1 MKIWFLVGL
10 ALAPIGVGA
19 EIVDFLPR
27 NRTSCEAQLSR
38 PAEIIEFPQ
47 RSPVYL
53 DLEAFLQQQKEDP
66 RQLIF
71 YAGGNPNPFHHQNSG
86 EWSLLPILPHT
97 EDLVVV
103 RATYRRYGP
112 PLSSHRLSLREV
124 RVHYVLHH
132 FTRVRIPPMFTLVQ
146 GLIEGVRAFETQ
158 THSLSYD
165 PILLSH
171 DSLLSRL
178 PFHRRLEAMVNSWM
192 VNGGHERRVQE
203 IIKEWLSVE
212 RPQRGDRKESAQ
224 FVAEIMPRLKEIY
237 GQSAFLESVFEHL
250 RGPIE

>member
-1 MKIWFLVGL
+1 MKIWFLVVL
-10 ALAPIGVGA
+10 VLAPMVAGA
-19 EIVDFLPR
+19 EIVDFKPR
-27 NRTSCEAQLSR
+27 SRKSCEVQLSH

-47 RSPVYL
+47 RSPNYL
-53 DLEAFLQQQKEDP
+53 DIDAFLQRQKEDP

-86 EWSLLPILPHT
+86 EWSLLPSLPHT
-97 EDLVVV
+97 EDLIVV
-103 RATYRRYGP
+103 RGTYRRYGP
-112 PLSSHRLSLREV
+112 PLSSHRLSLREA

-132 FTRVRIPPMFTLVQ
+132 FTRVRIPPMFSMVQ

-158 THSLSYD
+158 TRSLSYD

-171 DSLLSRL
+171 DSLVSIL
-178 PFHRRLEAMVNSWM
+178 PLHRRLEAMVNSWR

-203 IIKEWLSVE
+203 IIKEWLYVE
-212 RPQRGDRKESAQ
+212 RPERGDRKESAQ
-224 FVAEIMPRLKEIY
+224 FIAAIMPRLKEIY

-250 RGPIE
+250 RGQIE